1 MAGSSKGRT
10 LLSLFA
16 TCLNSPKNRGLSS
29 AKREVAGT
37 LREASYESRS
47 ATFHFCPQ
55 GLGDE
60 SMNYNFFTKNKT
72 TTPQNQPIPGRKSEM
87 IQGRS
92 GGWMFNAGIWQM
104 LRRCLLVGTA
114 KSTYYAGKQELTEDF
129 VKVVKQAVAENP
141 SRVAEEIL
149 YASDGRAINNSAPIF
164 ALVLLSM
171 GETPEAKQAFGEIF
185 PQVVRTGSHF
195 YEWLNYTKSL
205 RGFGKIVREAGK
217 SWLSREDVKSLAYQ
231 LLKYQQRQG
240 FTNRDAL
247 RLFHVKP
254 PTENHRQLYEWV
266 VKGWADLPAKI
277 PSEALAQIWWYE
289 WLKRNPSETHQ
300 AILQGRLTHE
310 MAAPV
315 GKMDKEAWQLLF
327 QEMPI
332 GAMLRNLGSLTE
344 LGVSRADEDANLSRV
359 EAVLNNKEHLRK
371 GRIHPIDVLKA
382 LKTYESGGRLG
393 RSKKTWSP
401 VPRIVDILETA
412 VELSFDV
419 VEPTGKVFMH
429 AVDVSGSMGSLVADM
444 GLSCCEI
451 ATTMAL
457 VTAKAEKNYMIRGFA
472 SEFRELNITA
482 KDSFSSAVRKA
493 SNQNFGGTDASV
505 AYEWMIKNKFKADVV
520 CFWTDSES
528 WAGYKR
534 PNQAL
539 AQYRKKVNP
548 DVKAVYVTLTPY
560 QITLVDPK
568 DSLSWDLA
576 GFDPGT
582 PRIIQMLAT
591 GEL

>member
-1 MAGSSKGRT
+1 
-10 LLSLFA
+10 
-16 TCLNSPKNRGLSS
+16 
-29 AKREVAGT
+29 
-37 LREASYESRS
+37 
-47 ATFHFCPQ
+47 
-55 GLGDE
+55 
-60 SMNYNFFTKNKT
+60 MNYKFFTQKQQQ
-72 TTPQNQPIPGRKSEM
+72 TPQSQPIPGRESEM

-92 GGWMFNAGIWQM
+92 GGWMFDAGIWKM
-104 LRRCLLVGTA
+104 LRRCLLIGTA
-114 KSTYYAGKQELTEDF
+114 KSTYYAGKRELTEDF
-129 VKVVKQAVAENP
+129 VAVVREAVAENP
-141 SRVAEEIL
+141 TKVAEEIL
-149 YASDGRAINNSAPIF
+149 YASDGRSINNSAPIF

-171 GETPEAKQAFGEIF
+171 GEAPEAKKAFQEIF

-205 RGFGKIVREAGK
+205 RGFGKVIREVGK
-217 SWLSREDVKSLAYQ
+217 NWLSREDVKGLAYQ

-240 FTNRDAL
+240 FSHRDAL

-254 PTENHRQLYEWV
+254 TTEDQQLLFNWV
-266 VKGWADLPAKI
+266 IKGWEELPSEI

-289 WLKRNPSETHQ
+289 WLKRNPDQTHE
-300 AILQGRLTHE
+300 AISQGRLTHE

-315 GKMDKEAWQLLF
+315 GKMDKQAWQLLF
-327 QEMPI
+327 NQMPI

-344 LGVSRADEDANLSRV
+344 LGVLRADAGANLSRV

-382 LKTYESGGRLG
+382 LKTYQSGGRLG
-393 RSKKTWSP
+393 RSQKTWNP
-401 VPRIVDILETA
+401 VSRIVDILETA
-412 VELSFDV
+412 VELSFEV
-419 VEPTGKVFMH
+419 VEPTGKSFMH

-457 VTAKAEKNYMIRGFA
+457 VTAKAEKNYTIRGFA
-472 SEFRELNITA
+472 TDFRNLDITA

-505 AYEWMIKNKFKADVV
+505 AYDWMIKNKFKADVV

-528 WAGYKR
+528 WAGR
-534 PNQAL
+534 RHPSQAL
-539 AQYRKKVNP
+539 AEYRNKVNRN
-548 DVKAVYVTLTPY
+548 VKAVYVTLAPY
-560 QITLVDPK
+560 RITLVDPK
-568 DSLSWDLA
+568 DPLSWDLA
-576 GFDPGT
+576 GFDPST
-582 PRIIQMLAT
+582 PRVIQMLAT

>member
-1 MAGSSKGRT
+1 
-10 LLSLFA
+10 
-16 TCLNSPKNRGLSS
+16 
-29 AKREVAGT
+29 
-37 LREASYESRS
+37 
-47 ATFHFCPQ
+47 
-55 GLGDE
+55 
-60 SMNYNFFTKNKT
+60 MNYKFFTQKQQN
-72 TTPQNQPIPGRKSEM
+72 TPQSQPIPGREAEM

-92 GGWMFNAGIWQM
+92 GGWMFDAGIWKM
-104 LRRCLLVGTA
+104 LRRCLLIGTA

-129 VKVVKQAVAENP
+129 VAVVREAVAENP
-141 SRVAEEIL
+141 TKVAEEIL
-149 YASDGRAINNSAPIF
+149 YASDGRSINNSAPIL

-171 GETPEAKQAFGEIF
+171 GEAPEAKKAFQEIF

-205 RGFGKIVREAGK
+205 RGFGKVIREVGK
-217 SWLSREDVKSLAYQ
+217 NWLSREDVKGLAYQ

-240 FTNRDAL
+240 FSHRDAL

-254 PTENHRQLYEWV
+254 TTEDQQLLFNWVIKGWEELPTE
-266 VKGWADLPAKI
+266 I

-289 WLKRNPSETHQ
+289 WLKRNPDQTHE
-300 AILQGRLTHE
+300 AISQGRLTHE

-315 GKMDKEAWQLLF
+315 GKMDRQAWQLLF
-327 QEMPI
+327 NQMPI

-344 LGVSRADEDANLSRV
+344 LGVLRADAGANLSRI

-382 LKTYESGGRLG
+382 LKTYQSGGRLG
-393 RSKKTWSP
+393 RSQKTWNP

-412 VELSFDV
+412 VELSFEV

-429 AVDVSGSMGSLVADM
+429 AVDVSGSMSSLVADM

-457 VTAKAEKNYMIRGFA
+457 VTAKAEKNYTIKGFA
-472 SEFRELNITA
+472 TDFRNLDITA

-505 AYEWMIKNKFKADVV
+505 AYDWMIKHKFKADVV

-528 WAGYKR
+528 WAGYKH
-534 PNQAL
+534 PSQAL
-539 AQYRKKVNP
+539 AEYRKKVNRN
-548 DVKAVYVTLTPY
+548 VKAVYVTLAPY
-560 QITLVDPK
+560 RISLVDPNAP
-568 DSLSWDLA
+568 LSWDLA
-576 GFDPGT
+576 GFDPST
-582 PRIIQMLAT
+582 PRVIQMLAT